1 MKKLIAS
8 ISVLAM
14 LCTLTFGSTL
24 ALTSADIT
32 PGAERGFG
40 AGTQKELTEEQKV
53 EMEARR
59 AQQQEKLDAFVA
71 TLTSEQ
77 KALYDAMKPTA
88 TKGQTKEKP
97 DETAMAAIKASEEAF
112 IASLTD
118 AQKAQ
123 YEELFSRKGNRGE
136 LTEEQKA
143 QMEASRAQ
151 YEEKL
156 NAFLATLTDSQKAA
170 YEDMTPQRPAEG
182 AQMQKPDSAGMTD
195 MRAQRQAQA
204 EAFLATLTDAQKAA
218 YEELKSIGGFGG
230 GRMK

>member
-14 LCTLTFGSTL
+14 LCTLTFGSAL
-24 ALTSADIT
+24 ALTTTDTTA
-32 PGAERGFG
+32 GARRGFG

-53 EMEARR
+53 AMEAKR

-77 KALYDAMKPTA
+77 KALYEAMKPAA
-88 TKGQTKEKP
+88 TEGQAKEKP
-97 DETAMAAIKASEEAF
+97 DEAAMAAIKAKEEAF
-112 IASLTD
+112 VASLTD

-123 YEELFSRKGNRGE
+123 YEELCSREGNRVE

-143 QMEASRAQ
+143 QMEAKRAQ
-151 YEEKL
+151 YDEKL
-156 NAFLATLTDSQKAA
+156 NAFPATLTSEQKAA
-170 YEDMTPQRPAEG
+170 YEAMTPQRPAEG
-182 AQMQKPDSAGMTD
+182 AEMQKPDSASMTD
-195 MRAQRQAQA
+195 MHAQRQAQL
-204 EAFLATLTDAQKAA
+204 EAFLATLTDAQKVA
-218 YEELKSIGGFGG
+218 YEELKSMGGFGV